1 MKTGLKYD
9 VFLCGPIDGVPNAK
23 ELFATAQVAVHRR
36 FPSAKV
42 FNPVTLDDGREKDWY
57 LKKWIEA
64 VFESR
69 RVINL
74 HDYGLGDVSICKAT
88 VATAVALNIPVTSL
102 EAYEALNEG

>member
-1 MKTGLKYD
+1 MKTGFKYD

-36 FPSAKV
+36 FPSV
-42 FNPVTLDDGREKDWY
+42 RIFNPVTLDDGRGKDWY

-69 RVINL
+69 RVVNL
-74 HDYGLGDVSICKAT
+74 LDYGLGDTSLCKA
-88 VATAVALNIPVTSL
+88 VIATAVALNIPVTSL
-102 EAYEALNEG
+102 EAYEVGNES